1 MLRHTKDSGLPVAL
15 LLVGL
20 VVSGRAEGQRVSDG
34 KDVVVFENSSI
45 DMVRVYLV
53 DRGSDWLLGRAEPGR
68 VTLLPLPPGFAK
80 QSGGQVSLIA
90 VPFGAS
96 RGRGATLE
104 PSPSPCDRSRNLPR
118 TCTGCAGWSLAIS
131 SSACRGVARGLLKRV
146 RDGPRAVPFGQ
157 AA

>member
-68 VTLLPLPPGFAK
+68 GTLLPLPPGFPG

-90 VPFGAS
+90 VPSGPS
-96 RGRGATLE
+96 RSPRPTLQ
-104 PSPSPCDRSRNLPR
+104 PSPSPSDRSPNPP
-118 TCTGCAGWSLAIS
+118 T
-131 SSACRGVARGLLKRV
+131 
-146 RDGPRAVPFGQ
+146 
-157 AA
+157 

>member
-1 MLRHTKDSGLPVAL
+1 MLRHTKDSGLSVAL

-68 VTLLPLPPGFAK
+68 VTLLPLPPGFAG

-104 PSPSPCDRSRNLPR
+104 ASPSAVRSEPEPAENLHRMRWMFAGHQLFSMPRSR
-118 TCTGCAGWSLAIS
+118 
-131 SSACRGVARGLLKRV
+131 
-146 RDGPRAVPFGQ
+146 
-157 AA
+157 